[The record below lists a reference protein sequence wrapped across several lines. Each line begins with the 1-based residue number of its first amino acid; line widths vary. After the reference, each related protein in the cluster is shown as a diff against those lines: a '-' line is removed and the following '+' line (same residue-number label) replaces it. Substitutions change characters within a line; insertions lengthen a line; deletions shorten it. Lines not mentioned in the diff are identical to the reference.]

1 MADSKLQRI
10 QEQLEAFR
18 RRKQVE
24 EEANKAAEIPASTE
38 MDSQQTPQ
46 EEEPKLNKF
55 DYFAIDVLNIYPMRK
70 WREWCTVDPLRCW
83 IATGCFWLA
92 GQILAANAQFGIVYF
107 MFSAFLM
114 LFLNL
119 GSRKE
124 GELSAYSVFN
134 PNCERLLGQITAEQF
149 ERDMMIRRNENE

>member
-1 MADSKLQRI
+1 MADSKLQKI

-18 RRKQVE
+18 RRKQAE
-24 EEANKAAEIPASTE
+24 EEANKPEEIPA
-38 MDSQQTPQ
+38 DPRQQQ
-46 EEEPKLNKF
+46 AQSDEPKLNKF

-70 WREWCTVDPLRCW
+70 WREWCSFDPLRCW

-92 GQILAANAQFGIVYF
+92 GQVLAANAQFGIVYF
-107 MFSAFLM
+107 MFSAFLF

-134 PNCERLLGQITAEQF
+134 PNCERLLGQMTAEQF